1 MRGPGF
7 LTLLLVAWPA
17 AAADTP
23 PARGQATV
31 SPNAEF
37 LEFLG
42 ETAGEDEDFV
52 WFMESAEAE
61 RALERIEQETSKE
74 DDDE

>member
-1 MRGPGF
+1 MRRRGLLTAILLAGPA
-7 LTLLLVAWPA
+7 L
-17 AAADTP
+17 AADP
-23 PARGQATV
+23 P
-31 SPNAEF
+31 PEPPDAEF

-52 WFMESAEAE
+52 RFMESVEAE
-61 RALERIEQETSKE
+61 RALKRAAKEAPKE

>member
-1 MRGPGF
+1 MRGHGF

-23 PARGQATV
+23 PARTQATALPDV
-31 SPNAEF
+31 EF

-52 WFMESAEAE
+52 WFMESVQAE
-61 RALERIEQETSKE
+61 RALERAEQETSKE